1 MRIDERIIDKSHDLE
16 DSDIENV
23 SGFLKKL
30 EKSSQRK

>member
-16 DSDIENV
+16 DSDIENF
-23 SGFLKKL
+23 FLKKL